1 MFGVVVGTREC
12 RSALDIMGWTLKA
25 SSRTTVETSTG
36 SRSWPGR
43 AASPSNAARVVY
55 ILRRA
60 NAPETRDQLHVKIDI
75 LLADGRSV
83 PTSGVVFLESLETTS
98 DLFK

>member
-1 MFGVVVGTREC
+1 MRERFVDHGVGAESEQQDDSGDVDWIAEL
-12 RSALDIMGWTLKA
+12 AWK
-25 SSRTTVETSTG
+25 
-36 SRSWPGR
+36 
-43 AASPSNAARVVY
+43 NAARVVY

-60 NAPETRDQLHVKIDI
+60 NTPETRDQLHVEIDI

-83 PTSGVVFLESLETTS
+83 STSGVAFLESLGTAS

>member
-1 MFGVVVGTREC
+1 M
-12 RSALDIMGWTLKA
+12 
-25 SSRTTVETSTG
+25 ETSTG

-43 AASPSNAARVVY
+43 VASPSNAARVVY

-60 NAPETRDQLHVKIDI
+60 NTPETRDQLHVEIDI

-83 PTSGVVFLESLETTS
+83 STSGVAFLESLEMAS